1 MSVGAIADEL
11 DVDLSP
17 GEVLGRPRKRYG
29 AEAQKHDAL
38 EHDLAIFMEDAG
50 QIVAERFQLPHGGQQ
65 IDVLT
70 IAPYKYASPDI
81 RAYEIKASVAD
92 FRADERKA
100 KWTGYLRYANRVFFA
115 CESGLLKAEM
125 IPTDA
130 GLITRGKKGW
140 SVVKAAR
147 YHGPRVTGWD
157 NDAWM
162 ALLSRRREVQ
172 LSARSLRDRMNW
184 EENAKLSERAKNIG
198 HEIAWALRQKEVRA
212 DGLVVRDHQAEHLKK
227 IVVEGW
233 PGLSEYQQTSRLKA
247 LLGMDKNRAIL
258 SRIGHVLSSMDWGD
272 AKQLDAAVDRLEKE
286 LAAPEALDD
295 TAL

>member
-1 MSVGAIADEL
+1 MSAIADEL

-17 GEVLGRPRKRYG
+17 DEVLGRPRKRYG
-29 AEAQKHDAL
+29 AEAQTHDAL

-81 RAYEIKASVAD
+81 RAYEVKASVAD
-92 FRADERKA
+92 FRADERRA

-115 CESGLLKAEM
+115 CEAGLLKAEM
-125 IPTDA
+125 IPTEA
-130 GLITRGKKGW
+130 GLITKGKNGW

-147 YHGPRVTGWD
+147 YHGPAVKGWD

-172 LSARSLRDRMNW
+172 LSARSLRDRVNW

-198 HEIAWALRQKEVRA
+198 YQIATALRNKEVRA
-212 DGLVVRDHQAEHLKK
+212 DGLVVRDHQAEQLKK
-227 IVVEGW
+227 IVVDGW
-233 PGLSEYQQTSRLKA
+233 PGISEYQRTTRLKA

-258 SRIGHVLSSMDWGD
+258 SRIGAVINSIDWGD
-272 AKQLDAAVDRLEKE
+272 EKQLDAAVDRLEKE
-286 LAAPEALDD
+286 LETPGVIKDGADL
-295 TAL
+295 